1 MDFFTNLVVFSGVA
15 ILASLVLHPSR
26 AHARLIH
33 EEQNKAMKSHTH
45 AADGS
50 VNGLRGWY

>member
-1 MDFFTNLVVFSGVA
+1 MNFFANLFVFGSVA
-15 ILASLVLHPSR
+15 IYASLLLHPSR
-26 AHARLIH
+26 AHVQLMH

-50 VNGLRGWY
+50 VNGIRGWY